1 MQFVVKEFIG
11 MGGIGF
17 IYTGPIGALFT
28 YITVFSIGIFAIIG
42 FISTIHYL
50 LTRKRKKEDPGKRW
64 LRTGKFK

>member
-1 MQFVVKEFIG
+1 MKEFIG

-28 YITVFSIGIFAIIG
+28 CITVFLIGIFAIIG